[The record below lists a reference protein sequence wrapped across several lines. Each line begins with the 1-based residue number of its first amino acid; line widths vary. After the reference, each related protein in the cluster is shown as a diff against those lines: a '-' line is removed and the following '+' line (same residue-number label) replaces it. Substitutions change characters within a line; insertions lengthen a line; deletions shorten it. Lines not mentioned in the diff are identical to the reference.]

1 MRFKKITKKEYKRII
16 KMKIKILF
24 LLIIIFIPTI
34 SIAQSEVLNK
44 QEILQSQQSSLNIS
58 SFIQEA
64 QEYSSN
70 VYKDINFNELFNS
83 AVVGK
88 IDNKTII
95 NSILKILGKEVV
107 SSSAII
113 GGIIII
119 IVIHSIFK
127 SLSDGLEN
135 KSISQIT
142 YYIQYILIV
151 TLIMTNFSEILSM
164 IKDSIQSLVGFMNN
178 LIPILITLMLT
189 TGNIVSA
196 NLIQPIIL
204 FVNTNS
210 YYISCNSPRY
220 NL

>member
-1 MRFKKITKKEYKRII
+1 
-16 KMKIKILF
+16 MKIKILF

-107 SSSAII
+107 SSAAII

-151 TLIMTNFSEILSM
+151 TLIMKNFSER
-164 IKDSIQSLVGFMNN
+164 F
-178 LIPILITLMLT
+178 
-189 TGNIVSA
+189 
-196 NLIQPIIL
+196 
-204 FVNTNS
+204 NTKF
-210 YYISCNSPRY
+210 SCFY
-220 NL
+220 E